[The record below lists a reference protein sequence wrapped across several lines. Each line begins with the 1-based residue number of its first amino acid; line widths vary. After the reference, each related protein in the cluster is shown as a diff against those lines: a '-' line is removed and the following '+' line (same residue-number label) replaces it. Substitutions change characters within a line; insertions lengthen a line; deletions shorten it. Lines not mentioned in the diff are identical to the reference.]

1 MQYNQGYGGGYGAKT
16 PQAFSPHD
24 AYGVPQHPGAY
35 GGQAPEY
42 GGYQGYPGYPGYQG
56 YQPPSSDLDDS
67 GTPYTT
73 DQFSPQGYAA
83 QGYGAMP
90 GYMPQGGGEYEQSS
104 ALQTTRGATGVR
116 DISSATHPSYT
127 SRTGVT
133 SSESTP
139 RTPRGASG
147 QAPAIVVV
155 PRASGAK
162 RAFTLVLGISAV
174 VFIGTV
180 LVIAARLMPV
190 KITTTPKPVRVEHQN
205 LRPPLLFCT
214 VGYTF
219 EDDQDLLGSELPC
232 DYLIYSDLIANNGTF
247 APLYGTR
254 SWDAYKT
261 VSQAL
266 GMATLTAGG
275 VSFTL
280 SEGAGQNSTLDVI
293 QQRDQIVKSFITDRM
308 LALGAFDY
316 EPTAGVPLS
325 KLKDFFKYLNK
336 TLPSQ
341 DPASMVFL
349 GVFLATNVIADAFIA
364 DISQIPEISTLILET
379 HITLRQAHLGGHTD
393 CHAYP
398 ISAVGIKN
406 LANNTVPRLE
416 VAEHAVNLSRSR
428 GDMFRV
434 VFSSTMG
441 VMVYKQVQGKQLDHF
456 RQPCSTWNMGDYDV
470 TCDPGLDKKLEENDL
485 ASYAVANRG
494 AYLFSFEDNK
504 SLTRKTAAGAKR
516 SRSLAAH
523 ANPRTQA
530 TSAPERL
537 SCRPQCWVTPTTGA
551 TQMERYL
558 PASSDGW
565 CLFDVHRDVYW
576 TCGLTIPTNPVPDT
590 PIEIKN
596 APTPMQRVKT
606 VKGLMRSIKRG

>member
-180 LVIAARLMPV
+180 LVIAARLMLLKSSERAV

-406 LANNTVPRLE
+406 LANNTVPRLRALAGGGRARGEPESQPWRHVPRRVLLDHGRHGVQAGPGQAARSFPAAVLDVEHGRLRRHLRPRFGQEARGKRPGLVRRRQQGRLPLLLRGQQVAHKEDCRRSEE
-416 VAEHAVNLSRSR
+416 VAL
-428 GDMFRV
+428 
-434 VFSSTMG
+434 
-441 VMVYKQVQGKQLDHF
+441 
-456 RQPCSTWNMGDYDV
+456 P
-470 TCDPGLDKKLEENDL
+470 
-485 ASYAVANRG
+485 RG
-494 AYLFSFEDNK
+494 ACQPPHAGDIG
-504 SLTRKTAAGAKR
+504 TRKA
-516 SRSLAAH
+516 
-523 ANPRTQA
+523 
-530 TSAPERL
+530 
-537 SCRPQCWVTPTTGA
+537 
-551 TQMERYL
+551 
-558 PASSDGW
+558 
-565 CLFDVHRDVYW
+565 
-576 TCGLTIPTNPVPDT
+576 
-590 PIEIKN
+590 
-596 APTPMQRVKT
+596 
-606 VKGLMRSIKRG
+606 